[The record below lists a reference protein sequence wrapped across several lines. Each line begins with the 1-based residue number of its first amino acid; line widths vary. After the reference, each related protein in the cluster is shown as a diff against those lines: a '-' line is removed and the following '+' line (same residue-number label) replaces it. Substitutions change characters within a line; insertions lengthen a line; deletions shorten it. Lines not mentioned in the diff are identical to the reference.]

1 MNKEPKNIEAEI
13 AEKVRAQ
20 KQEDAV
26 GKFAAS
32 LALPGPLVDIFAPQ
46 PAIQVGKYSVRP
58 FFDADFEYLQ
68 LLKHPFAA
76 FAVGQT
82 ASLES
87 FIPRGPEAWQLFWIM
102 TNPVETVDA
111 EFANHGEAGVKSAAK
126 KEFGNYQL
134 GALFALYQAIV
145 KQLTTY
151 ASSVVGY
158 GAADSGEEGED
169 AKEQRPPSGAPLTG

>member
-1 MNKEPKNIEAEI
+1 MKESIETKI
-13 AEKVRAQ
+13 AETVKRQRAEEQ
-20 KQEDAV
+20 V

-32 LALPGPLVDIFAPQ
+32 LALPGPLVDVFAPQ
-46 PAIQVGKYSVRP
+46 PAIQVGKYSVRQ

-68 LLKHPFAA
+68 FLKHPFAA

-82 ASLES
+82 AALQS

-111 EFANHGEAGVKSAAK
+111 EFANHGEAGVKAAAK
-126 KEFGNYQL
+126 REFGSYQL

-145 KQLTTY
+145 KQLTIY

-158 GAADSGEEGED
+158 GPADTGEEGED
-169 AKEQRPPSGAPLTG
+169 AKEQRPPSGAQLTG